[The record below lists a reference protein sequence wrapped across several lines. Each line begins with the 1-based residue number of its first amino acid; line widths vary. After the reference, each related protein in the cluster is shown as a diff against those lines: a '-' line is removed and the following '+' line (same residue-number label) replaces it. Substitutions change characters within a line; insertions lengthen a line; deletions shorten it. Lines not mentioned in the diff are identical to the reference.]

1 VSKTNIVLVN
11 LSLLERKKFAGYKK
25 KMKDNN
31 FYRKI
36 NKQKLEFYFVTC
48 TLKRKRNVDPYIAFF
63 DASLRGRMAGKSG
76 LVLTTTIGYNYY

>member
-1 VSKTNIVLVN
+1 MTYFYAFYQKRKAYMNWRIVTYVSKTNIVLVN

-36 NKQKLEFYFVTC
+36 NKQKLEFYFVVYIET
-48 TLKRKRNVDPYIAFF
+48 KRNLDPY
-63 DASLRGRMAGKSG
+63 
-76 LVLTTTIGYNYY
+76 